1 MTNMPKLSA
10 AQERTREWL
19 AAQEEDELE
28 SIAESSVVDSLDDY
42 KYSEHTFTEQ
52 EDEDEDEFEED
63 DDNDTGEEV
72 STVALGTRMGASKG
86 SIIMDTLRDLLNSIN
101 SIQTVGN
108 VNISNSTNVHI
119 GNVTNING
127 NIQIIADAP
136 TNVRSKRKARR
147 KTSLVDVPEP
157 NEQTN
162 KNQQQDAELDE
173 SEECVN
179 AGVFISS
186 QKFKIPKE
194 LCSIVPRHSWLA
206 QMPMEAPVK
215 LQRPVKYVVISHTAT
230 ESSEKR
236 AINVRLIRDIQC
248 FHIESRGW
256 NDIAYNFLV
265 GCDGNVYEGR
275 GWETVGAHTLGYNK
289 VALGISFI
297 GCFMRELPTQD
308 ALNMCRNLL
317 ARGVEDGHIAPEY
330 RLICHCQ
337 CNSTESPGRRLF
349 EEIQTWPHFYNIAQD
364 EQK

>member
-1 MTNMPKLSA
+1 MSNMPILTA

-19 AAQEEDELE
+19 ESQEDELE

-42 KYSEHTFTEQ
+42 KYSEHTFTEL
-52 EDEDEDEFEED
+52 EDND
-63 DDNDTGEEV
+63 DDDDDDDAGEEV
-72 STVALGTRMGASKG
+72 STMALGTRMGDSKG
-86 SIIMDTLRDLLNSIN
+86 SIIRDTLRDLINSIN

-127 NIQIIADAP
+127 NIQIIAETPAASRP
-136 TNVRSKRKARR
+136 RNTHRRVRR
-147 KTSLVDVPEP
+147 KVSPVNKPDPEQ
-157 NEQTN
+157 NHEEQ
-162 KNQQQDAELDE
+162 ELDE
-173 SEECVN
+173 SEERVSAN
-179 AGVFISS
+179 VFISS
-186 QKFKIPKE
+186 QKFKLPKE

-206 QMPMEAPVK
+206 QKPMEDPVK
-215 LQRPVKYVVISHTAT
+215 LELPVKYVVILHTAT

-236 AINVRLIRDIQC
+236 AINVRLIRDIQS
-248 FHIESRGW
+248 FHIEGRGW
-256 NDIAYNFLV
+256 NDIAYNFLI

-289 VALGISFI
+289 KALGFGFI
-297 GCFMRELPTQD
+297 GCFMRELPTTD

-317 ARGVEDGHIAPEY
+317 ARGVEDGHISPDY

-349 EEIQTWPHFYNIAQD
+349 EEIQTWPHFYNIAQED
-364 EQK
+364 

>member
-19 AAQEEDELE
+19 ASQEEDELE

-52 EDEDEDEFEED
+52 EDEDEED

-72 STVALGTRMGASKG
+72 STIALGTRMGASKG

-127 NIQIIADAP
+127 NIQIIADGP
-136 TNVRSKRKARR
+136 TNPRSKRKERR
-147 KTSLVDVPEP
+147 KTSLVDVPDP
-157 NEQTN
+157 NEQ
-162 KNQQQDAELDE
+162 NQQQDTELDE

-194 LCSIVPRHSWLA
+194 VCSIVPRHSWLA
-206 QMPMEAPVK
+206 QMPMEAPIK

-265 GCDGNVYEGR
+265 GCDGNIYEGR

-317 ARGVEDGHIAPEY
+317 ARGLEDGHIAPEY

>member
-1 MTNMPKLSA
+1 MPTLS

-19 AAQEEDELE
+19 ESQEDELE

-52 EDEDEDEFEED
+52 EDD
-63 DDNDTGEEV
+63 DDDDDTGEEV
-72 STVALGTRMGASKG
+72 STVALGTQMGDSKG
-86 SIIMDTLRDLLNSIN
+86 SIIRDTLRDLLNSIN

-127 NIQIIADAP
+127 NIQIIAETTTTP
-136 TNVRSKRKARR
+136 RTRNKHRMRR
-147 KTSLVDVPEP
+147 RVSSADTPDPGEP
-157 NEQTN
+157 NNVEE
-162 KNQQQDAELDE
+162 ELDE
-173 SEECVN
+173 SEERVN
-179 AGVFISS
+179 ADVFIRK
-186 QKFKIPKE
+186 QKFKLPKE

-206 QMPMEAPVK
+206 QVPMEDPIK
-215 LQRPVKYVVISHTAT
+215 LQLPVKYVVILHTAT

-256 NDIAYNFLV
+256 NDIAYNFLI
-265 GCDGNVYEGR
+265 GCDGNAYEGR
-275 GWETVGAHTLGYNK
+275 GWQTVGAHTLGYNK
-289 VALGISFI
+289 IALGIGFI
-297 GCFMRELPTQD
+297 GCFMRELPTAD
-308 ALNMCRNLL
+308 ALNMCKNLL
-317 ARGVEDGHIAPEY
+317 ARGVEDGHISADY

-364 EQK
+364 EQ

>member
-1 MTNMPKLSA
+1 MSNMPRLSA

-19 AAQEEDELE
+19 EAQEEDDELE

-42 KYSEHTFTEQ
+42 KYSEHTYTEQ
-52 EDEDEDEFEED
+52 EDD
-63 DDNDTGEEV
+63 DDDDDGEEV
-72 STVALGTRMGASKG
+72 STIALGTREGDSRG
-86 SIIMDTLRDLLNSIN
+86 TIIRDTLRDLLNSIN

-127 NIQIIADAP
+127 NIQIIAETTTNSAP
-136 TNVRSKRKARR
+136 RSTRNTHRVRR
-147 KTSLVDVPEP
+147 KVASPGPDNDEQHSSNVP
-157 NEQTN
+157 
-162 KNQQQDAELDE
+162 DELDE
-173 SEECVN
+173 AEERVN
-179 AGVFISS
+179 ANVFISR

-206 QMPMEAPVK
+206 QMPMEEPAK
-215 LQRPVKYVVISHTAT
+215 LQLPVKYVVILHTAT

-256 NDIAYNFLV
+256 NDIAYNFLI
-265 GCDGNVYEGR
+265 GCDGNIYEGR
-275 GWETVGAHTLGYNK
+275 GWQAVGAHTLGYNRI
-289 VALGISFI
+289 ALGVSFV

-317 ARGVEDGHIAPEY
+317 ARGVEDGYIDPDY

-337 CNSTESPGRRLF
+337 CNSTESPGRMLF
-349 EEIQTWPHFYNIAQD
+349 EEIQTWPHFYNIAQAD
-364 EQK
+364 DS